1 MFKKN
6 LYICLSISVLIVSF
20 CSRNSNES
28 STDSR
33 ILGLL
38 SNQFNTF
45 KFGPLLKNI
54 SENFLYAKYADLE
67 IKVTSLK
74 NLTNNLPDSCSGD
87 TSKLTAIQNAWKSAY
102 SVLKEIEI
110 VQIGPSGSY
119 TTIDS
124 WPANH
129 LVNPPDTTKIEA
141 TIASA
146 ETISETSLSAK
157 VDNENGFP
165 AIEYLLFDNGSGST
179 NVTNICNV
187 LTGRRKLYLQQAVVL
202 LNTRITR
209 ITLNW
214 NPTFSGNYTT
224 ILQTAGTN
232 NEFYKSE
239 KEVVD
244 TLIKQIVSI
253 IEKMKDDKVGYPA
266 GLSADSAGVVR
277 STFVESR
284 FANLSIAA
292 LGNNLNGIYL
302 FYVGNNGPGISDYVR
317 YYNISLDERIR
328 AKIRQAQSKAIE
340 VQDLKASLQAGS
352 TVKVK
357 ELNTILN
364 ELKILFTVELAG
376 NLGSSFKPGLGDGDG
391 D

>member
-1 MFKKN
+1 MFKKTF
-6 LYICLSISVLIVSF
+6 LICIPLSILILSF
-20 CSRNSNES
+20 CKKNSNES

-33 ILGLL
+33 ILGLMQ
-38 SNQFNTF
+38 NQINTF

-54 SENFLYAKYADLE
+54 SEYFIYANYADLDM
-67 IKVTSLK
+67 KVSSLK
-74 NLTNNLPDSCSGD
+74 SLTNDLPDSCAGD
-87 TSKLTAIQNAWKSAY
+87 TSKLTAIQNTWKSAY
-102 SVLKEIEI
+102 SVLKILEII
-110 VQIGPSGSY
+110 QIGPSGSY

-141 TIASA
+141 TISSV
-146 ETISETSLSAK
+146 ETISETTLSSK

-179 NVTNICNV
+179 NAINICNA
-187 LTGRRKLYLQQAVVL
+187 LTGRRKLYLQQAVNL
-202 LNTRITR
+202 LSTRITR

-224 ILQTAGTN
+224 ILQTAGAG

-253 IEKMKDDKVGYPA
+253 VEKMKDDKVGYPA
-266 GLSADSAGVVR
+266 GLSADSGGVTR
-277 STFVESR
+277 SNFVESR
-284 FANLSIAA
+284 FANLSVTAI
-292 LGNNLNGIYL
+292 GNNLTGVYL

-328 AKIRQAQSKAIE
+328 AKIKQAQAKAIE
-340 VQDLKASLQAGS
+340 VQDLKANLQAG
-352 TVKVK
+352 TTTKVK